1 MKRTIRTYFHEP
13 IFRELTV
20 IAKLSTCE
28 QNTLRIPHTQ
38 KLILNLKMAS
48 IKTES
53 FISTVC
59 QAMLFWITLFWSV
72 LSGPIRTEPV
82 KFENAALFLWL
93 GLPSTLIRYENGLFE
108 NVFKLEEIKLN
119 VGFALGRVWTE
130 KFENGAFRRRRG
142 YENHVTSLPEFS
154 SNTNPKWP
162 VIVAILIFSGVVWS
176 GPHCAQSLSM
186 HRASVCTGPQRAPD
200 LSVHRAS
207 VCTGPQCTVLKMP
220 FNDSL

>member
-1 MKRTIRTYFHEP
+1 
-13 IFRELTV
+13 
-20 IAKLSTCE
+20 
-28 QNTLRIPHTQ
+28 
-38 KLILNLKMAS
+38 MAS

-93 GLPSTLIRYENGLFE
+93 GLPSTLIRYENSLFE

-119 VGFALGRVWTE
+119 DGFASGRVWTE
-130 KFENGAFRRRRG
+130 KFENGAFRRRPG
-142 YENHVTSLPEFS
+142 YENHLTSLPEFS

-162 VIVAILIFSGVVWS
+162 VIVAFLIFSGVVCT
-176 GPHCAQSLSM
+176 GPRCAQSLSV
-186 HRASVCTGPQRAPD
+186 HRASVCTGSQRAQGLSVHRASACTGPQCAQG
-200 LSVHRAS
+200 LSVHRASVCTEPQCAEGVSVHRAS
-207 VCTGPQCTVLKMP
+207 VCTGPQCTVIKMP